1 MNSKLTRKMGFS
13 STSVSKDR
21 TEVLFVQFVDIHF
34 RWGKEEL
41 YLSPEDDVSEEGLA
55 LGGQSSTILL
65 IAPG

>member
-1 MNSKLTRKMGFS
+1 MNSKLTRKTGS
-13 STSVSKDR
+13 AEHRSQKIEWRYCS
-21 TEVLFVQFVDIHF
+21 LDIHF

-65 IAPG
+65 IVPG